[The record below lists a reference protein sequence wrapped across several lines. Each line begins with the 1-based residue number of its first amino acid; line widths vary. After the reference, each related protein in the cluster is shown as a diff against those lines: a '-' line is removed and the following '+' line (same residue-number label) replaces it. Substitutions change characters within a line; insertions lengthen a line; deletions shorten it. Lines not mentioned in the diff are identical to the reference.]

1 MTASRQLRVK
11 LMTLE
16 TKDSGQE
23 KAGGRS
29 LHPVDV
35 ILKIKGLKKH
45 FPVRKGIL
53 QRVANHVRAVDG
65 IDFEIKRGE
74 TLSLV
79 GESGCGKSTVGR
91 MISRLEIP
99 TEGEILYASSREND
113 LARTINIESLS
124 DSQTKA
130 LRKNIQL
137 IFQDP
142 YSSLNPRMTTQ
153 QIIGEPLYANDMLRG
168 KKLKEK
174 VQTLMSDVGLSAEQM
189 KRYPHEFSGGQRQRI
204 GIARALA
211 VGPEL
216 VVADEPVSALDSSV
230 QAQVLNLLQDM
241 QEKHGLTLLF
251 ITHDLSVVKHL
262 SDRVAVMYLGKIVE
276 IADTLDLFSK
286 PKHPYTE
293 ALISVAPV
301 PNPRLK
307 RKHIILEGDVPN
319 PLFPPKGCYFHPRC
333 RYAIDIC
340 KTTLPELIE
349 HEDGHWAS
357 CHRTDTLELQH
368 LQIPQN
374 DIEQLSG
381 AEGLLND

>member
-1 MTASRQLRVK
+1 
-11 LMTLE
+11 
-16 TKDSGQE
+16 
-23 KAGGRS
+23 
-29 LHPVDV
+29 
-35 ILKIKGLKKH
+35 
-45 FPVRKGIL
+45 
-53 QRVANHVRAVDG
+53 
-65 IDFEIKRGE
+65 
-74 TLSLV
+74 
-79 GESGCGKSTVGR
+79 

-307 RKHIILEGDVPN
+307 RNHIILEGDVPN